1 MPVRHRFVYRW
12 PDGVTPVTF
21 DSWARSLNDQEK
33 SEFLAAKQRQIV
45 YRKQAIEQNHMFVE
59 HGTYVWR
66 DEMSAKENKPT
77 DEIWYRYFKR
87 YLEETQTEFILE
99 EEIC

>member
-12 PDGVTPVTF
+12 PNGVTPVTF
-21 DSWARSLNDQEK
+21 DTWVQSLTEDEK
-33 SEFLAAKQRQIV
+33 LEFLLSKQRQIE
-45 YRKQAIEQNHMFVE
+45 YRKQAINQDRMIVE
-59 HGTYVWR
+59 NGTYVWR
-66 DEMSAKENKPT
+66 DEMSARKNKPT

-87 YLEETQTEFILE
+87 YLNETQTEFILE